1 MYEATKKE
9 NEKLVGL
16 DNQMVQVEADFKHM
30 MQKRD
35 EEKRKLELKFK
46 DVYQ

>member
-9 NEKLVGL
+9 NEKVSGL
-16 DNQMVQVEADFKHM
+16 DAQMVQVEEDFETM
-30 MQKRD
+30 MRIRN

>member
-1 MYEATKKE
+1 
-9 NEKLVGL
+9 
-16 DNQMVQVEADFKHM
+16 MVQVEEDFEEM
-30 MQKRD
+30 VRIRD

>member
-1 MYEATKKE
+1 MYKSTKKE
-9 NEKLVGL
+9 NEKVVGL
-16 DNQMVQVEADFKHM
+16 DNQMVQVEADFETM
-30 MQKRD
+30 MRVRN